1 MIDAVACRKSEPTTV
16 SASMHQK
23 TEFDLQQIN
32 VASHPQGPTALA
44 QKSLL
49 HHISW
54 TLIGNVIYVACQ
66 AGWLILISKLS
77 NEGSRGRFVLAL
89 SITTPVIFF
98 SAVAMRQMLAT
109 DVKHEYPFSVYLR
122 IRLLTTV
129 LAIVVIGGIAAVQWS
144 DHRAA
149 AVVLL
154 LVGTAKAFESISDII
169 FGRMQQFERLD
180 RVALSMMIKGLISL
194 IMLAIGL
201 AVTHDAVG
209 AAAGIAISF
218 LITLLLIDIPS
229 ARLVTKHAALSE
241 SHAHSARNGG
251 PWFFSGSS
259 GLQLVRGAAPLAF
272 ASGLVVLNPNILIY
286 FIRWSSGERTEE
298 LVGVYG
304 SLSYLAQI
312 GTIVVAGAGHGRRNT
327 ARVLFCGWK
336 DSRVLPRALAA
347 RGFVFCAGGAGCNRH
362 VTGRKRSTRDSVSQ
376 RRCGLRRRTGMGHG
390 RSGNFLHCKH
400 PWTRRHCH
408 THFSSVHRAVPDS
421 NDRSNNRLRTADSSV
436 RIDRPAWQVARFN
449 LAACMTAD
457 IYSSWPSFQKHS
469 WHNTA
474 INWSIITPTT
484 LRINRTLDARSMKP
498 PRISGSRAHFWF
510 CAASFRPGARILDL
524 GCGVGFL
531 LNWLARRPGIVA
543 VGVDAS
549 ASQLEIARA
558 NLPNVE
564 FSGEDWNTCG
574 QIPNRST
581 GFFADVLEHIPGTDL
596 CIEWVQTARAAL
608 RPGGFFVCR
617 RPNGA
622 NLTASYSRYIDL
634 THERIFTEVSI
645 LQLLEAGGLSG
656 GRVLPI
662 RAGSLG
668 GRTRI
673 AVEAGLHRMIYRLCG
688 QGQVHHFTYNVFA
701 VGYRSD

>member
-1 MIDAVACRKSEPTTV
+1 
-16 SASMHQK
+16 MHQK

-218 LITLLLIDIPS
+218 LITLLLIDIPTR
-229 ARLVTKHAALSE
+229 RLVTKHAALSE
-241 SHAHSARNGG
+241 SHAPLCSEWGDLVLQRFFRFAACSAHCT
-251 PWFFSGSS
+251 
-259 GLQLVRGAAPLAF
+259 LQAF

-286 FIRWSSGERTEE
+286 FIRWSWGKRSEE

-312 GTIVVAGAGHGRRNT
+312 GTIVVTGAGHGRRNT
-327 ARVLFCGWK
+327 ARVLFC
-336 DSRVLPRALAA
+336 D
-347 RGFVFCAGGAGCNRH
+347 
-362 VTGRKRSTRDSVSQ
+362 
-376 RRCGLRRRTGMGHG
+376 
-390 RSGNFLHCKH
+390 
-400 PWTRRHCH
+400 
-408 THFSSVHRAVPDS
+408 
-421 NDRSNNRLRTADSSV
+421 
-436 RIDRPAWQVARFN
+436 
-449 LAACMTAD
+449 
-457 IYSSWPSFQKHS
+457 
-469 WHNTA
+469 
-474 INWSIITPTT
+474 
-484 LRINRTLDARSMKP
+484 
-498 PRISGSRAHFWF
+498 
-510 CAASFRPGARILDL
+510 
-524 GCGVGFL
+524 
-531 LNWLARRPGIVA
+531 
-543 VGVDAS
+543 
-549 ASQLEIARA
+549 
-558 NLPNVE
+558 
-564 FSGEDWNTCG
+564 
-574 QIPNRST
+574 
-581 GFFADVLEHIPGTDL
+581 
-596 CIEWVQTARAAL
+596 
-608 RPGGFFVCR
+608 
-617 RPNGA
+617 
-622 NLTASYSRYIDL
+622 
-634 THERIFTEVSI
+634 
-645 LQLLEAGGLSG
+645 
-656 GRVLPI
+656 
-662 RAGSLG
+662 
-668 GRTRI
+668 
-673 AVEAGLHRMIYRLCG
+673 
-688 QGQVHHFTYNVFA
+688 
-701 VGYRSD
+701 